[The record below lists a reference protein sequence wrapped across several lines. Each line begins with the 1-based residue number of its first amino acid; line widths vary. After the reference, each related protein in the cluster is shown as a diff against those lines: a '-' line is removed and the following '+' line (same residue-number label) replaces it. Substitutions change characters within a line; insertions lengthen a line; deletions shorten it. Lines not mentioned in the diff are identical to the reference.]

1 MVQLTIEISDLFQ
14 TYNEFIKSSV
24 LIGMKKQGELLEI
37 AHIQLTCQINDYGV
51 FLIPVIDI
59 DFSHQSHIYLCIFSL
74 KITFKL
80 KNANET

>member
-24 LIGMKKQGELLEI
+24 LIGMKKQVELLEI

-51 FLIPVIDI
+51 FFIPAIDI
-59 DFSHQSHIYLCIFSL
+59 GFPHQPHIYLCIFSI
-74 KITFKL
+74 KITFEL

>member
-24 LIGMKKQGELLEI
+24 LIGMKKQVELLEI

-74 KITFKL
+74 KITFEL